1 MTDNEF
7 ISRITEKVAEIQ
19 KCVSRVMPVKAG
31 RMAKEHF
38 QENFLLGGFVDGGLE
53 KWTPAKRLGGT
64 VEDEDGNVKHIPP
77 AKGAKGKYKTL
88 MSSRNNM
95 YDSIEYTVSDAEVVI
110 EDDVEYAAV
119 HNEGLHAGRGK
130 GFTMPK
136 RQFIGKSEE
145 LDEAINEMIEK
156 ELTKI
161 LEL

>member
-1 MTDNEF
+1 MTDQDF
-7 ISRITEKVAEIQ
+7 IRQITEKAAEIQ
-19 KCVSRVMPVKAG
+19 KCVSRTMPVKAG

-38 QENFLLGGFVDGGLE
+38 QENFLLGGFVDGGLQ
-53 KWTPAKRLGGT
+53 KWKSAKRLGGT
-64 VEDEDGNVKHIPP
+64 VEDKDGNIKHIPP

-88 MSSRNNM
+88 MSNRNNL

-110 EDDVEYAAV
+110 ENDVEYAAV
-119 HNEGLHAGRGK
+119 HNEGLHAGRGN

-136 RQFIGKSEE
+136 RQFIGESEE
-145 LDEAINEMIEK
+145 LDDAIYEMIEK

>member
-1 MTDNEF
+1 MTDQDF
-7 ISRITEKVAEIQ
+7 IRKITEKAAEIQ
-19 KCVSRVMPVKAG
+19 QCVSRTMPVKAG

-38 QENFLLGGFVDGGLE
+38 QENFLLGGFVDGGLQE
-53 KWTPAKRLGGT
+53 WKPAKRLG
-64 VEDEDGNVKHIPP
+64 EKDDEGNIITAP

-88 MSSRNNM
+88 MSSRNNL
-95 YDSIEYTVSDAEVVI
+95 YDSIEYAVSDAEVVI
-110 EDDVEYAAV
+110 ENDVEYAAV

-136 RQFIGKSEE
+136 RQFIGESEE